1 MPGTGPGHDASAFMS
16 ARAHRASP
24 DQKDEKSPDP
34 CLSAFVL
41 SLQLGMGKHE
51 PDAFVFCNHDGK
63 PISPYYYW
71 QK

>member
-1 MPGTGPGHDASAFMS
+1 MG
-16 ARAHRASP
+16 
-24 DQKDEKSPDP
+24 EKSPDP

-63 PISPYYYW
+63 PISPNYYW